1 MYYNP
6 NLFLNVIYCDNTL
19 LFNIF
24 GDLIKGYT
32 IQTIEP
38 FIKTNIPSVG
48 QWLNQF
54 NLNCVGLA
62 QI

>member
-1 MYYNP
+1 MLY
-6 NLFLNVIYCDNTL
+6 NTL
-19 LFNIF
+19 LFDIF
-24 GDLIKGYT
+24 GELIKVYT

-48 QWLNQF
+48 QRLNQF

>member
-1 MYYNP
+1 MLYKNRA
-6 NLFLNVIYCDNTL
+6 TL
-19 LFNIF
+19 LFDIF
-24 GDLIKGYT
+24 GELIKGYT

>member
-6 NLFLNVIYCDNTL
+6 NMFLNYTL
-19 LFNIF
+19 FFDIF
-24 GDLIKGYT
+24 GELIKGYT

-48 QWLNQF
+48 QRLNQF